1 VWIAP
6 RSSFF
11 RLVVPP
17 LLPGVV
23 GSYPV
28 WVFGSPAMCYRR
40 EPGVQDFDTFIN
52 FAKKDMLDN
61 VRGNLF
67 VHAYIAIMI
76 RNIIQMIC

>member
-1 VWIAP
+1 
-6 RSSFF
+6 
-11 RLVVPP
+11 
-17 LLPGVV
+17 
-23 GSYPV
+23 
-28 WVFGSPAMCYRR
+28 MCYWR
-40 EPGVQDFDTFIN
+40 EPGVQDFNTFIN